1 MDKNINKQ
9 NVYISEEENTLN
21 WIEIQSSF
29 KKSFGNEIYNSW
41 LQKISLVKEY
51 NDYLILG
58 VPTRFFRDWI
68 VSRYLDK
75 ILEQVKSFKLS
86 LNRIEFKI
94 IEENK
99 QNQELIKIDQLNKV
113 TEIKDSILNYNRLN
127 PNLSFESFIKGK
139 SNEIALSYSKKVCD
153 YVSRY
158 NPLYICGGVGLGK
171 THLLNAIG
179 LETQKDNNVMFISAE
194 RFMYHFI
201 KSIKKNDMV
210 NFKDFFRKSSVF
222 IIDDI
227 QFISGKESLQEEFFH
242 TFNSLIEK
250 GSQIIISSDRPPMKL
265 DRVQERIKSRLSGGL
280 VVDIE
285 APDLDLKIKILKKKI
300 EEIQNQFKENIDLSD
315 EVINYIASE
324 SKTNIRELI
333 GVLNR
338 VIAFSRVHNKVLTTV
353 DCKNILKDVF
363 SQIRVITVDKIQ
375 NIVSNYFNIALS
387 DMLSQRRSRP
397 LARPRQIAMYLA
409 KKMTSRSLP
418 EIGRRFANRDH
429 TTVIHAVKT
438 ITRLSDQDDEMKKI
452 LIKLKVFCW
461 NSEEMQFIVKRD
473 ILLKSLN
480 FVQGVV
486 EKKNTLPILSNVLL
500 QLKEKKLTIV
510 ATDLDIVFHD
520 EIEDVKVLK
529 EGSTTT
535 SAAILYDILRKISS
549 NSELNFDL
557 KNENKLSLKE

>member
-1 MDKNINKQ
+1 MEKNNFKKH
-9 NVYISEEENTLN
+9 NAHVSEEEKTLD
-21 WIEIQSSF
+21 WLEIQTSF
-29 KKSFGNEIYNSW
+29 KKTFGNEIYNSW

-75 ILEQVKSFKLS
+75 ILEQVRNFKLS

-99 QNQELIKIDQLNKV
+99 QNQELIKIDELSKV
-113 TEIKDSILNYNRLN
+113 TQIKDSILNYNRLN
-127 PNLSFESFIKGK
+127 PNLNFESFIQGK
-139 SNEIALSYSKKVCD
+139 SNDIALSYSKKVCEHL
-153 YVSRY
+153 SRY

-179 LETQKDNNVMFISAE
+179 LQLQSDNNVMFISAE

-242 TFNSLIEK
+242 TFNSLMDK
-250 GSQIIISSDRPPMKL
+250 GSQIIISADRAPMKL
-265 DRVQERIKSRLSGGL
+265 DRIQERIKSRLAGGL

-285 APDLDLKIKILKKKI
+285 TPDLDLKTKIIRKKLN
-300 EEIQNQFKENIDLSD
+300 EIQSQFKENISLSN
-315 EVINYIASE
+315 EVISFIATE

-338 VIAFSRVHNKVLTTV
+338 VIAFSRVHNKSLNIN

-363 SQIRVITVDKIQ
+363 NQIRVITVDKIQ
-375 NIVSNYFNIALS
+375 NVVSNYFNIALS
-387 DMLSQRRSRP
+387 EMLSQRRSRP

-438 ITRLSDQDDEMKKI
+438 ITRLSEQDDEMKKNI
-452 LIKLKVFCW
+452 NQI
-461 NSEEMQFIVKRD
+461 
-473 ILLKSLN
+473 KSL
-480 FVQGVV
+480 
-486 EKKNTLPILSNVLL
+486 LL
-500 QLKEKKLTIV
+500 ET
-510 ATDLDIVFHD
+510 
-520 EIEDVKVLK
+520 
-529 EGSTTT
+529 
-535 SAAILYDILRKISS
+535 
-549 NSELNFDL
+549 
-557 KNENKLSLKE
+557 

>member
-1 MDKNINKQ
+1 MENNITKKNNTF
-9 NVYISEEENTLN
+9 ISEEEKTLH
-21 WIEIQSSF
+21 WEEIQSAF
-29 KKSFGNEIYNSW
+29 KKTFGGEVYNSW
-41 LQKISLVKEY
+41 LQKITLVKEY

-75 ILEQVKSFKLS
+75 ILEQVKTFKLS

-99 QNQELIKIDQLNKV
+99 QNQEYLKINELNKV

-127 PNLSFESFIKGK
+127 PSLGFETFIQGK
-139 SNEIALSYSKKVCD
+139 SNDIALSYSKKVCEHI
-153 YVSRY
+153 SRY

-179 LETQKDNNVMFISAE
+179 LQLQEDNNVMFISAE

-242 TFNSLIEK
+242 TFNSLMEK
-250 GSQIIISSDRPPMKL
+250 GSQIIISSDRAPMKL
-265 DRVQERIKSRLSGGL
+265 DRVQDRIKSRLSGGL

-285 APDLDLKIKILKKKI
+285 TPDVELKTKIINKKI
-300 EEIQNQFKENIDLSD
+300 QEIQTQFKENINLNS
-315 EVINYIASE
+315 EVINYIAHE

-338 VIAFSRVHNKVLTTV
+338 VIAFSRVHNKNLTIN

-363 SQIRVITVDKIQ
+363 SQIKVITVDKIQ
-375 NIVSNYFNIALS
+375 NAVSNYFNISLS
-387 DMLSQRRSRP
+387 EMLSQRRSRP

-409 KKMTSRSLP
+409 KKMTTRSLP

-438 ITRLSDQDDEMKKI
+438 ITRLSEQDEEMKKNI
-452 LIKLKVFCW
+452 I
-461 NSEEMQFIVKRD
+461 QI
-473 ILLKSLN
+473 KSL
-480 FVQGVV
+480 
-486 EKKNTLPILSNVLL
+486 LL
-500 QLKEKKLTIV
+500 EQ
-510 ATDLDIVFHD
+510 
-520 EIEDVKVLK
+520 
-529 EGSTTT
+529 
-535 SAAILYDILRKISS
+535 
-549 NSELNFDL
+549 
-557 KNENKLSLKE
+557 

>member
-1 MDKNINKQ
+1 MDNKIKKQ
-9 NVYISEEENTLN
+9 NVYTSEEEKTLI
-21 WIEIQSSF
+21 WDDIQNSF
-29 KKSFGNEIYNSW
+29 KKTFGSEIYNSW
-41 LQKISLVKEY
+41 LQKITLIKEY

-86 LNRIEFKI
+86 LTRIEFKI
-94 IEENK
+94 VEENK
-99 QNQELIKIDQLNKV
+99 QNQEIIKIDELNKV

-127 PNLSFESFIKGK
+127 PKLNFENFIRGK
-139 SNEIALSYSKKVCD
+139 SNDIAFSYSKKVCEH
-153 YVSRY
+153 VSRY
-158 NPLYICGGVGLGK
+158 NPLYVCGGVGLGK

-179 LETQKDNNVMFISAE
+179 LELQNDNNVMFISAE

-242 TFNSLIEK
+242 TFNSLMDK
-250 GSQIIISSDRPPMKL
+250 GSQIIISSDRAPMKL
-265 DRVQERIKSRLSGGL
+265 DRIQDRIKSRLSGGL

-285 APDLDLKIKILKKKI
+285 SPDLELKKNIIKRKI
-300 EEIQNQFKENIDLSD
+300 EDIQNQFKENINISD
-315 EVINYIASE
+315 EVIDYVAAE

-338 VIAFSRVHNKVLTTV
+338 VIAFSRVHNKILTTS

-363 SQIRVITVDKIQ
+363 SQTKVITVDKIQ
-375 NIVSNYFNIALS
+375 NIVSNYFNISLS
-387 DMLSQRRSRP
+387 EMLSQRRSRP
-397 LARPRQIAMYLA
+397 LARPRQIAMYLS
-409 KKMTSRSLP
+409 KKMTTRSLP

-438 ITRLSDQDDEMKKI
+438 ISRLAEQDDEMKKNI
-452 LIKLKVFCW
+452 NQI
-461 NSEEMQFIVKRD
+461 
-473 ILLKSLN
+473 KSLLID
-480 FVQGVV
+480 Q
-486 EKKNTLPILSNVLL
+486 
-500 QLKEKKLTIV
+500 
-510 ATDLDIVFHD
+510 
-520 EIEDVKVLK
+520 
-529 EGSTTT
+529 
-535 SAAILYDILRKISS
+535 
-549 NSELNFDL
+549 
-557 KNENKLSLKE
+557 

>member
-1 MDKNINKQ
+1 MENNNFKKQ
-9 NVYISEEENTLN
+9 NAYVSEEENTLN
-21 WIEIQSSF
+21 WDEIQNSF
-29 KKSFGNEIYNSW
+29 KKTFGAEIYNSW
-41 LQKISLVKEY
+41 LQKISLVKEF
-51 NDYLILG
+51 NDYIILG

-94 IEENK
+94 IEESK
-99 QNQELIKIDQLNKV
+99 HNQELTKIDQLNKV
-113 TEIKDSILNYNRLN
+113 SEIKDSILNYNRLN
-127 PNLSFESFIKGK
+127 PKLNFDSFIKGK
-139 SNEIALSYSKKVCD
+139 TNEIALSYSKKVCEHL
-153 YVSRY
+153 SRY

-179 LETQKDNNVMFISAE
+179 IELQDQNNVMFISAE

-250 GSQIIISSDRPPMKL
+250 GSQIIISCDRSPMKL
-265 DRVQERIKSRLSGGL
+265 DKVQERIKSRLAGGL
-280 VVDIE
+280 IVDIDT
-285 APDLDLKIKILKKKI
+285 PDLELKINIIKKKI
-300 EEIQNQFKENIDLSD
+300 EEIQNQFNENIILGD
-315 EVINYIASE
+315 EIINFIASE

-333 GVLNR
+333 GILNR
-338 VIAFSRVHNKVLTTV
+338 VIAFSRVHNRSLNIN

-375 NIVSNYFNIALS
+375 NVVSNYFNISLS
-387 DMLSQRRSRP
+387 EMLSQRRSRP

-409 KKMTSRSLP
+409 KKLTSRSLP

-438 ITRLSDQDDEMKKI
+438 INRLSDQDDEMKKN
-452 LIKLKVFCW
+452 LNQIK
-461 NSEEMQFIVKRD
+461 S
-473 ILLKSLN
+473 ILL
-480 FVQGVV
+480 
-486 EKKNTLPILSNVLL
+486 
-500 QLKEKKLTIV
+500 
-510 ATDLDIVFHD
+510 
-520 EIEDVKVLK
+520 
-529 EGSTTT
+529 
-535 SAAILYDILRKISS
+535 
-549 NSELNFDL
+549 
-557 KNENKLSLKE
+557 EN

>member
-1 MDKNINKQ
+1 MDKNIQKQ
-9 NVYISEEENTLN
+9 NVYVSEEEKTLE
-21 WIEIQSSF
+21 WGEIQNSF
-29 KKSFGNEIYNSW
+29 KKTFGDEVYNSW
-41 LQKISLVKEY
+41 LQKISLLKEY
-51 NDYLILG
+51 NDYLVLG

-94 IEENK
+94 IEESK
-99 QNQELIKIDQLNKV
+99 QNPDYIKIDQINKV
-113 TEIKDSILNYNRLN
+113 SEIRDSILNYNRLN
-127 PNLSFESFIKGK
+127 SNLNFENFIQGK
-139 SNEIALSYSKKVCD
+139 SNEIALSYSKKVCEH
-153 YVSRY
+153 VSRY

-179 LETQKDNNVMFISAE
+179 LKIKSDNNVMFISAE

-227 QFISGKESLQEEFFH
+227 QFLSGKESLQEEFFH
-242 TFNSLIEK
+242 TFNSLMDN
-250 GSQIIISSDRPPMKL
+250 GSQIIISADKPPMKL
-265 DRVQERIKSRLSGGL
+265 DRIQERIKSRLTGGL

-285 APDLDLKIKILKKKI
+285 VPDLELKVEIIRKKI
-300 EEIQNQFKENIDLSD
+300 QEMQIQFKENIDLSN
-315 EVINYIASE
+315 EVINYIATE
-324 SKTNIRELI
+324 SKTNIRDLI
-333 GVLNR
+333 GILNR
-338 VIAFSRVHNKVLTTV
+338 VIAFSRVHNKTLSIV

-363 SQIRVITVDKIQ
+363 NQIRVVTVDKIQ

-409 KKMTSRSLP
+409 KKMTTRSLP

-438 ITRLSDQDDEMKKI
+438 ITRLVEQDDEMKKNVNQ
-452 LIKLKVFCW
+452 IKA
-461 NSEEMQFIVKRD
+461 
-473 ILLKSLN
+473 LLLE
-480 FVQGVV
+480 Q
-486 EKKNTLPILSNVLL
+486 
-500 QLKEKKLTIV
+500 
-510 ATDLDIVFHD
+510 
-520 EIEDVKVLK
+520 
-529 EGSTTT
+529 
-535 SAAILYDILRKISS
+535 
-549 NSELNFDL
+549 
-557 KNENKLSLKE
+557 

>member
-1 MDKNINKQ
+1 MEKNNFKKDNIY
-9 NVYISEEENTLN
+9 VSEEEKTLN
-21 WIEIQSSF
+21 WVEIQSAF
-29 KKSFGNEIYNSW
+29 KKTFGSEIYNSW
-41 LQKISLVKEY
+41 LQKISLIKEY

-75 ILEQVKSFKLS
+75 ILEQVKNFKLS

-99 QNQELIKIDQLNKV
+99 QNQELLKIDELNKV

-127 PNLSFESFIKGK
+127 PKLSFQNFIAGK
-139 SNEIALSYSKKVCD
+139 SNDIALSYSKKVCEH
-153 YVSRY
+153 VSRY

-179 LETQKDNNVMFISAE
+179 LELQPNNNVMFISAE

-227 QFISGKESLQEEFFH
+227 QFVSGKESLQEEFFH
-242 TFNSLIEK
+242 TFNNLIEK
-250 GSQIIISSDRPPMKL
+250 GSQIIISADRPPMKL
-265 DRVQERIKSRLSGGL
+265 DRIQERIKSRLAGGL

-285 APDLDLKIKILKKKI
+285 APDLDLKIQILKKKI
-300 EEIQNQFKENIDLSD
+300 EEIENQFKESINLSD
-315 EVINYIASE
+315 EVINFIATE
-324 SKTNIRELI
+324 CKTNIRELI

-338 VIAFSRVHNKVLTTV
+338 VIAFSRVHNKTPLSIS
-353 DCKNILKDVF
+353 DCKSILKDVF
-363 SQIRVITVDKIQ
+363 NQIKIITVDKIQ
-375 NIVSNYFNIALS
+375 NVVSNYFNIALS
-387 DMLSQRRSRP
+387 EMLSQRRSRP
-397 LARPRQIAMYLA
+397 LARPRQIAMYLS

-438 ITRLSDQDDEMKKI
+438 ITRLSEQDDEMKKNLSQI
-452 LIKLKVFCW
+452 
-461 NSEEMQFIVKRD
+461 
-473 ILLKSLN
+473 KSL
-480 FVQGVV
+480 
-486 EKKNTLPILSNVLL
+486 LL
-500 QLKEKKLTIV
+500 EQ
-510 ATDLDIVFHD
+510 
-520 EIEDVKVLK
+520 
-529 EGSTTT
+529 
-535 SAAILYDILRKISS
+535 
-549 NSELNFDL
+549 
-557 KNENKLSLKE
+557 

>member
-1 MDKNINKQ
+1 MEKNITKHQ
-9 NVYISEEENTLN
+9 NTFISEEEKTLN
-21 WIEIQSSF
+21 WEEIQNSF
-29 KKSFGNEIYNSW
+29 KKTFGTEIYNSW

-99 QNQELIKIDQLNKV
+99 QNPEYLKIDELNKV

-127 PNLSFESFIKGK
+127 PNLNFDSFIKGK
-139 SNEIALSYSKKVCD
+139 SNDIALSYSKKVCEHI
-153 YVSRY
+153 SRY

-179 LETQKDNNVMFISAE
+179 LELQSQNNVMFISAE

-227 QFISGKESLQEEFFH
+227 QFLSGKESLQEEFFH
-242 TFNSLIEK
+242 TFNSLMDK
-250 GSQIIISSDRPPMKL
+250 GSQIIISSDRAPMKL
-265 DRVQERIKSRLSGGL
+265 DRVQDRIKSRLSGGL
-280 VVDIE
+280 VVDIDT
-285 APDLDLKIKILKKKI
+285 PDVELKMKIIKKKI
-300 EEIQNQFKENIDLSD
+300 QEIQNQFKENINLND
-315 EVINYIASE
+315 EVIGYIANE

-338 VIAFSRVHNKVLTTV
+338 VIAFRRVHNKDLTINE
-353 DCKNILKDVF
+353 CKNILKDVF
-363 SQIRVITVDKIQ
+363 NQIRVITVDKIQ
-375 NIVSNYFNIALS
+375 NVVSNYFNIALS
-387 DMLSQRRSRP
+387 EMLSQRRSRP
-397 LARPRQIAMYLA
+397 LARPRQIAMYLS
-409 KKMTSRSLP
+409 KKMTTRSLP

-438 ITRLSDQDDEMKKI
+438 ISRLSEQDDEMKKNI
-452 LIKLKVFCW
+452 SQI
-461 NSEEMQFIVKRD
+461 
-473 ILLKSLN
+473 KSL
-480 FVQGVV
+480 
-486 EKKNTLPILSNVLL
+486 LL
-500 QLKEKKLTIV
+500 E
-510 ATDLDIVFHD
+510 H
-520 EIEDVKVLK
+520 
-529 EGSTTT
+529 
-535 SAAILYDILRKISS
+535 
-549 NSELNFDL
+549 
-557 KNENKLSLKE
+557 